1 VLINIRGVRI
11 GPITARTCVVAVIGL
26 VSVLIVLTAVVVWGT
41 ASDAAGKPRRVDA
54 FAALGDRPP
63 PVLNGSVDVLF
74 AATEAPAPKTTAR
87 RLSYLVLAHLSRR
100 HDSAVYVDLP
110 TDSQLTV
117 PAHRDPRGK
126 QVAEGKH
133 PLSLAYAD
141 GGAPLLARSVE
152 SAVNVRIGAYVE
164 LYLPAVKG
172 VVDDAGGLDVCLPRP
187 IDDKAAK
194 LRLPAG
200 QVRLTGAQAGVL
212 AGSAEDGS
220 LERVHRMQLILGAVV
235 AQVFAKSSVF
245 HPFSVNALLDDGGAA
260 LRVDSGLD
268 RRTVR
273 RITFAVRDAYSPD
286 NAIVSV
292 PISSHSK
299 TKDGTVANWQPR
311 LSGYLFEELRKDAE
325 IDPTLFT
332 PAPVPVSPSSVSVSV
347 ENGAGIEGLA
357 GTAAEDLRGVG
368 FKISGKPGN
377 AADRTAPTVVYY
389 DSPHKTQAETVQ
401 TAIPGSQLARS
412 GKGVRVVVGS
422 DYNGVRQLTKVAG
435 TKSGDAG
442 PASVTDAGACAGSG

>member
-1 VLINIRGVRI
+1 M
-11 GPITARTCVVAVIGL
+11 AAVIGL
-26 VSVLIVLTAVVVWGT
+26 VSVLILLTAVVVWGT
-41 ASDAAGKPRRVDA
+41 AADAAGKVPRVDA
-54 FAALGDRPP
+54 FAAMGDRPP

-74 AATEAPAPKTTAR
+74 AATEAPAPNTTAR

-110 TDSQLTV
+110 TDSQVTV
-117 PAHRDPRGK
+117 PAHTDAHGK

-152 SAVNVRIGAYVE
+152 AAVKLRLGAYVE

-172 VVDDAGGLDVCLPRP
+172 IVDDAGGLDVCLPRP
-187 IDDKAAK
+187 LDDKAAK

-200 QVRLTGAQAGVL
+200 RVRLTGTQAGVL

-235 AQVFAKSSVF
+235 AHVFAKSSVV

-260 LRVDSGLD
+260 LRVDTGLD
-268 RRTVR
+268 RQTVR
-273 RITFAVRDAYSPD
+273 RITFAVRDPYSPD

-292 PISSHSK
+292 PTSSHSK

-311 LSGYLFEELRKDAE
+311 LSGYLFDRLRKDAE
-325 IDPTLFT
+325 IDPSLFT
-332 PAPVPVSPSSVSVSV
+332 PAPAPMSPSSVSVSV
-347 ENGAGIEGLA
+347 ENGAGLEGLA
-357 GTAAEDLRGVG
+357 ATAAEDLRGVG
-368 FKISGKPGN
+368 FKISGKPSN
-377 AADRTAPTVVYY
+377 ATDRTAATVVYY
-389 DSPHKTQAETVQ
+389 DSAHKKQAETVQ
-401 TAIPGSQLARS
+401 TAIPGAQLAHS
-412 GKGVRVVVGS
+412 GTGVRVVVGS
-422 DYNGVRQLTKVAG
+422 DYNGVRQVTKVAG
-435 TKSGDAG
+435 TKSGDAE
-442 PASVTDAGACAGSG
+442 PSSIIDAGACAGLG